1 MHEGHPIVPVIL
13 SGGSG
18 TRLWP
23 LSREHLPKQ
32 LLPLLG
38 PRTLLQETLLRARA
52 AASEPPILVCNHSH
66 RFLVAE
72 QARDIDCPPAAIL
85 LEPMARNTAPA
96 IAVAAHEAR
105 RLHGAN
111 VRLLVM
117 PADHVMTDVPAF
129 VAAVSAAA
137 RVAEAER
144 AVTFGI
150 VATRPETG
158 FGYLEAGAAID
169 GVEGAQDV
177 AAFVEKPDL
186 ARAEA
191 FLAGGRHFW
200 NSGMFLFPAALLL
213 DRLAAFEADMAACAR
228 EAWERA
234 TRDEDFVRIDAQAFA
249 RAPSNSVDY
258 AVMERLDDAAM
269 VSLDAGWD
277 DVGSFTALWTLGEQD
292 EDGMVSVGDVIA
304 HGSHDCYLRADH
316 RLVAALGV
324 SDLVVVETADAILVA
339 HRHAVQDI
347 KQIVERLRV
356 EGRTALLTDPPSAQA
371 KPL

>member
-1 MHEGHPIVPVIL
+1 MDGGHPIVPVIL

-52 AASEPPILVCNHSH
+52 ATATPPVVVCNHSH

-72 QARDIDCPPAAIL
+72 QARDIGGRPGAIL

-117 PADHVMTDVPAF
+117 PADHVMADVPAF
-129 VAAVSAAA
+129 VAAVSTAA

-158 FGYLEAGAAID
+158 FGYLEAGAAIEGID
-169 GVEGAQDV
+169 GALNV
-177 AAFVEKPDL
+177 AAFVEKPDR
-186 ARAEA
+186 ARAET

-200 NSGMFLFPAALLL
+200 NSGMFLFPAELLL
-213 DRLAAFEADMAACAR
+213 ERLQAFEADMAACAT
-228 EAWERA
+228 EAWERS
-234 TRDEDFVRIDAQAFA
+234 TRDEDFVRIDSDAFG
-249 RAPSNSVDY
+249 RSPSNSVDY
-258 AVMERLDDAAM
+258 AVMER
-269 VSLDAGWD
+269 
-277 DVGSFTALWTLGEQD
+277 
-292 EDGMVSVGDVIA
+292 
-304 HGSHDCYLRADH
+304 
-316 RLVAALGV
+316 
-324 SDLVVVETADAILVA
+324 
-339 HRHAVQDI
+339 
-347 KQIVERLRV
+347 
-356 EGRTALLTDPPSAQA
+356 
-371 KPL
+371 